1 MKKRTKCYIYI
12 RVSTAMQV
20 DGYSLEAQK
29 DRLTKFAEFQDM
41 EVVREYCDAGK
52 SGKSITG
59 RPEFTQM
66 LQDVADDK
74 DGVEYILVFKLSRF
88 GRNAADVLNSL
99 QYIQDF
105 GVNLICVEDGIDSSK
120 DSGKLTITVLSAVA
134 EIERENILVQ
144 TMEGRKQKAREGKW
158 NGGQAPFGYTLDSKK
173 GMLLVNPDEAEI
185 VKIIFNK
192 FVNEGLGADSISN
205 YLNQHGY
212 VKIKYRS
219 HELNYFTRSLVRK
232 ILDNPVYI
240 GKIAYGKSST
250 EKIKGTRDQYH
261 RVRNDDF
268 LLAEGLHDA
277 IIDLDLWEGARAKR
291 EETGVKWVK
300 THSLEHEHILTG
312 LLKCPVC
319 GVGMSGTVRRRKNK
333 STGEYKDD
341 FYYRCKHRKKINE
354 SDFCNCSLVLN
365 QNELNGE
372 VERHIMDLVNNKDG
386 RDFIIRRME
395 SRVDVSSL
403 EKEREQLRGQLR
415 QLSGAKKKLTDM
427 LDRLDV
433 SDKHYDRKYQ
443 DMHDRLDNL
452 YDKIGDIDDQL
463 QDVNEKIRMA
473 YENQITSKQV
483 YQILT
488 CFDKIYFE
496 MTDLEKKEFF
506 RNFIDEIELY
516 SERQRDGRI
525 VKQINFNFPV
535 YYNGNEGNAIRLP
548 DENTVETIVL
558 LSHKSPDSVI
568 NVKVEFGEGE
578 GRVPLDAIAERAKK
592 YQSKPKITY
601 KMIQEYVEK
610 KYGLK
615 VHTAYIAEVKRSL
628 GLTMYDAPNTTEEL
642 RQPRK
647 RPPKEK
653 VEAITEALKYF
664 EVI

>member
-1 MKKRTKCYIYI
+1 MNKRTKCYIYI

-173 GMLLVNPDEAEI
+173 GMLLVNLEEAQI

-212 VKIKYRS
+212 VKTKYRS

-268 LLAEGLHDA
+268 LLAEGLHEA

-312 LLKCPVC
+312 LLKCPIC

-372 VERHIMDLVNNKDG
+372 VEKHIMDLVNHKDC

-395 SRVDVSSL
+395 TKVDVSSL
-403 EKEREQLRGQLR
+403 ETEREQLRGQLR

-427 LDRLDV
+427 IDRLDV
-433 SDKHYDRKYQ
+433 TDKHYDRKYQ

-516 SERQRDGRI
+516 SERQSDGRI

-548 DENTVETIVL
+548 DENTVETVVL
-558 LSHKSPDSVI
+558 LSKGMVDSRKDCI
-568 NVKVEFGEGE
+568 
-578 GRVPLDAIAERAKK
+578 LDA
-592 YQSKPKITY
+592 
-601 KMIQEYVEK
+601 
-610 KYGLK
+610 
-615 VHTAYIAEVKRSL
+615 
-628 GLTMYDAPNTTEEL
+628 
-642 RQPRK
+642 
-647 RPPKEK
+647 
-653 VEAITEALKYF
+653 
-664 EVI
+664 